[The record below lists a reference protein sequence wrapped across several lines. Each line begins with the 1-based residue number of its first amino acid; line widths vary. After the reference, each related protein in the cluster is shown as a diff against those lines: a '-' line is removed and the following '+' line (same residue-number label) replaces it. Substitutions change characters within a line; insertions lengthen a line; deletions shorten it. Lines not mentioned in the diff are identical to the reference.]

1 LLRVGHFGVI
11 LFLHADEPMQRSLT
25 VLAQTGKRLA
35 PLPRRI
41 GLQTTPVRGTA
52 FPQRLQSSTLEPWDL
67 FHVLDM
73 NKSGRVCMTD
83 YEKAIETLSDVD
95 VRKYCKLAFLALDTN
110 RDGVVCKEEFGRAVA
125 SLSTEELD
133 FLRKGISRNELS
145 DTAETDDAP
154 ADTSLGSRLVN
165 RFSKTCEV
173 CVSKIFPA
181 GFGWQASS
189 LAAGA
194 AGLEATDVAFFL
206 CTGVGDALGV
216 GIGHMAW
223 HAGKRGLGYDVD
235 ITTESHTATLLM
247 TACMFS
253 GTAWQPL
260 VNLLHMANFTFAPA
274 AAGTMMGCG
283 LAFFVGL
290 RFGRIFWSPRL
301 RGVAA
306 PSYANLK
313 ADAQLSMAVGGATG
327 AFVGTD
333 VGFVDPTTGVDTN
346 VLRPIVGVEETVGDL
361 HGCVLA
367 GTSTAIGFTAVQ
379 SAQNVALAPGKNWVD

>member
-1 LLRVGHFGVI
+1 
-11 LFLHADEPMQRSLT
+11 MQRSLAI
-25 VLAQTGKRLA
+25 LAHTGKRLA

-52 FPQRLQSSTLEPWDL
+52 FPQRLQSSALGPWDM
-67 FHVLDM
+67 FDILDID
-73 NKSGRVCMTD
+73 KSGQVRRTD
-83 YEKAIETLSDVD
+83 YEKVIETLSDVD
-95 VRKYCKLAFLALDTN
+95 VRKYSKLAFLALDN
-110 RDGVVCKEEFGRAVA
+110 DRDGVVSKEEFARAVGT
-125 SLSTEELD
+125 LSSEELD
-133 FLRKGISRNELS
+133 FLRKEVWHNELS
-145 DTAETDDAP
+145 QIAEADDVH
-154 ADTSLGSRLVN
+154 ADTSLGSIMVN
-165 RFSKTCEV
+165 RFKSTFEV

-194 AGLEATDVAFFL
+194 AGLETTEVAFFL

-223 HAGKRGLGYDVD
+223 YAGKKGLGYDVD
-235 ITTESHTATLLM
+235 VAAESHTATLLM
-247 TACMFS
+247 TACMYS

-260 VNLLHMANFTFAPA
+260 VNVMHAASFTFVPA
-274 AAGTMMGCG
+274 AAGTMLGCTI
-283 LAFFVGL
+283 AFFVGL
-290 RFGRIFWSPRL
+290 RFGRIIWSSKL

-313 ADAQLSMAVGGATG
+313 ADAQLSLAVGGATG
-327 AFVGTD
+327 SFVGTD

-346 VLRPIVGVEETVGDL
+346 ILRPIVGVEETVGDL

-379 SAQNVALAPGKNWVD
+379 SAQNLAVAPGKNWVDN